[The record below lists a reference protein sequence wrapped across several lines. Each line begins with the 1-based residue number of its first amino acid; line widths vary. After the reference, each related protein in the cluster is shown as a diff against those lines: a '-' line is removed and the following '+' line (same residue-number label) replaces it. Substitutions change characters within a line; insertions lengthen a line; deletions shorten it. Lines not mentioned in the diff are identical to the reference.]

1 MDTRRSRI
9 SPVLLQNANGDDERM
24 KGTIIL
30 SGKSGSGK
38 DMMAQFMK
46 DELAKHGKKV
56 IIMHYAD
63 ALKWILREY
72 FDWDGKKDEVG
83 RTLLQ
88 MVGTDM
94 VRAVH
99 PGYWTGIVVGF
110 LQALEPTNNFDLAI
124 IPDARFE
131 NEVDIALQMLK
142 NCVAVRI
149 ERKNADGTPWINP
162 NLTEDQRNH
171 PSETSLD
178 KYAFDYVVHNDE
190 GLELLKESAI
200 TILEDLKYI

>member
-1 MDTRRSRI
+1 
-9 SPVLLQNANGDDERM
+9 M
-24 KGTIIL
+24 KGTIVL

-110 LQALEPTNNFDLAI
+110 LQALEPTSNFDLAI

-131 NEVDIALQMLK
+131 NEVDIALQMLQ

-149 ERKNADGTPWINP
+149 ERKNPDGTPWVNP
-162 NLTEDQRNH
+162 NLTEDQLKH

-178 KYAFDYVVHNDE
+178 CYAFDYVVHNDE
-190 GLELLKESAI
+190 GLETLKESAI
-200 TILEDLKYI
+200 SILKDLQYI

>member
-1 MDTRRSRI
+1 
-9 SPVLLQNANGDDERM
+9 M

-46 DELAKHGKKV
+46 EELAKHNKKV

-72 FDWDGKKDEVG
+72 FEWNGKKDAVG
-83 RTLLQ
+83 RSLLQ

-94 VRAVH
+94 VRAIH

-110 LQALEPTNNFDLAI
+110 LQAMEPTSNFDLAI
-124 IPDARFE
+124 IPDSRFE
-131 NEVDIALQMLK
+131 NEIDIALENLK

-149 ERKNADGTPWINP
+149 ERKNEDGSPWVNP
-162 NLTEDQRNH
+162 TLTEDQRNH

-178 KYAFDYVVHNDE
+178 HYGFDYIVHNDE
-190 GLELLKESAI
+190 GLDTLRESAK
-200 TILEDLKYI
+200 TLLEDLKYI